1 MYGVPAGERDRA
13 AGGRLDWRR
22 KMLRILLADDHAVV
36 RQGVKQILADA
47 FTQATFGEAR
57 NAHELLDLV
66 ASERWDIVVL
76 DLTMPG
82 GNGLEALKQIKHD
95 HPQLPVLILS
105 MFPEDQYAVRTII
118 AGAAGY
124 LNKESAPEELVQA
137 IRKVLRGGE
146 YISAS
151 VADELVLHARHDDD
165 RPLHKHLSDRE
176 YQVLCLIASGKE
188 VKEISTE
195 LALSAKT
202 ISTYRA
208 RLMEKMNMKTNAE
221 ITYYA
226 IQNGLV

>member
-1 MYGVPAGERDRA
+1 
-13 AGGRLDWRR
+13 
-22 KMLRILLADDHAVV
+22 MLKILLADDHAVV
-36 RQGVKQILADA
+36 RQGVKQIIAEA
-47 FTQATFGEAR
+47 FGQAAFGEAQNVR
-57 NAHELLDLV
+57 ELQEM
-66 ASERWDIVVL
+66 AGSEHWDIVVL
-76 DLTMPG
+76 DLAMPG
-82 GNGLEALKQIKHD
+82 GNGLEVLKQIKHEQ
-95 HPQLPVLILS
+95 PQLPVLILS

-118 AGAAGY
+118 AGASGY

-137 IRKVLRGGE
+137 IRKILNGGK

-151 VADELVLHARHDDD
+151 VADELVLHARHEDD

-188 VKEISTE
+188 VKEISSE

-208 RLMEKMNMKTNAE
+208 RLLEKMNMKTNAE
-221 ITYYA
+221 LTYYA

>member
-1 MYGVPAGERDRA
+1 MN
-13 AGGRLDWRR
+13 WRR
-22 KMLRILLADDHAVV
+22 EMLRILLADDHAVV
-36 RQGVKQILADA
+36 RQGVKQILAEA

-66 ASERWDIVVL
+66 NSDRWDIVIL
-76 DLTMPG
+76 DLAMPG
-82 GNGLEALKQIKHD
+82 GNGLEALKQIKYD

-105 MFPEDQYAVRTII
+105 MFPEDQYAVRTIK

-137 IRKVLRGGE
+137 IRKVLHGGE
-146 YISAS
+146 YISSA
-151 VADELVLHARHDDD
+151 VADELVLHARHEDDQ
-165 RPLHKHLSDRE
+165 PLHKHLSDRE

-208 RLMEKMNMKTNAE
+208 RLLDKMNMKTNAE
-221 ITYYA
+221 LTYYA

>member
-1 MYGVPAGERDRA
+1 
-13 AGGRLDWRR
+13 
-22 KMLRILLADDHAVV
+22 MLRILLADDHAVV
-36 RQGVKQILADA
+36 RQGVKQILAEA
-47 FTQATFGEAR
+47 FAQATFGEAQ
-57 NAHELLDLV
+57 NAHKLLELV
-66 ASERWDIVVL
+66 ASEHWDIVVL
-76 DLTMPG
+76 DLAMPG

-105 MFPEDQYAVRTII
+105 MYPEDQYAVRTIR

-137 IRKVLRGGE
+137 IRKVLHGGE

-151 VADELVLHARHDDD
+151 VAEELVLHARHEDDQ
-165 RPLHKHLSDRE
+165 PLHKHLSDRE

-208 RLMEKMNMKTNAE
+208 RLLEKMNMTTNAE
-221 ITYYA
+221 LTHYA